1 MRVIASAEIDRVLA
15 FPDLVEALGAAF
27 RADMVTPVRHH
38 HEIERTGGRGTL
50 LLMPSWTGP
59 ATADAFVGVKVVSVF
74 PENGRKNL
82 PSVMGSYLLMDGGTG
97 EPVAVLD
104 GTRLTVWRTAAASAL
119 AARHLARA
127 DAGRMVMVGAGAL
140 APFLIRAHMSQ
151 RPIREVSLWNHRP
164 EKAEEV
170 AAQLRG
176 EGLPVSAATDL
187 EAAVREADL
196 VSCATLSTAPIVRGA
211 WLKEGAHLD
220 LVGAFNLKMREAD
233 DEALRRGQVYIDTEA
248 AKTEG
253 GDVAVAIRSGA
264 IAEGHVRGTLSDL
277 CRRPPQRDD
286 RTITVFKSVGTALE
300 DLAAAM
306 LVWRRIGTA
315 PQVIGQG
322 VDSKPSTVA

>member
-1 MRVIASAEIDRVLA
+1 MRVISSAEIDRVLT
-15 FPDLVEALGAAF
+15 FPALVDALSEAF

-38 HEIERTGGRGTL
+38 HEIERPGAHGTL

-59 ATADAFVGVKVVSVF
+59 ATTTDAFVGVKVVSVF
-74 PENGRKNL
+74 PENGKKNL
-82 PSVMGSYLLMDGGTG
+82 PSVMGSYLLMNGETG

-127 DAGRMVMVGAGAL
+127 DASRMVMVGAGAL

-176 EGLPVSAATDL
+176 EGLPVSAVTDL
-187 EAAVREADL
+187 EATVRAADL
-196 VSCATLSTAPIVRGA
+196 VSCATLSTAPIVKGA

-253 GDVAVAIRSGA
+253 GDVAVSIQSGG
-264 IAEGHVRGTLSDL
+264 IAESHVRGTLFDL
-277 CRRPPQRDD
+277 CRNPPQRSDKAV
-286 RTITVFKSVGTALE
+286 TVFKSVGTALE

-306 LVWRRIGTA
+306 LVWRSQAI
-315 PQVIGQG
+315 
-322 VDSKPSTVA
+322 PS